1 MSLKSYLFISLS
13 LLIFKSASASELKIN
28 VATLGDLELST
39 EVIQMVEHY
48 PGTQLKAKVEAM
60 PGMSFTLKSPA
71 DVQQTEYL
79 VSQGQTLKKNQ
90 PFVIIRGAE
99 VFHFYT
105 EYQIKKS
112 LYKLVKSQFN
122 SNQALHAQKVID
134 EQRWIDISQAYY
146 AAQLEYEEY
155 EHFFEHLIDVD
166 EKQDAI
172 TLGSPIEGLFLK
184 GSELNINAGDNI
196 AQFVPKAAIRLK
208 VGVPINKV
216 DNLSYITSS
225 NCKLE
230 IAQIEVVSNGAYV
243 TAWSTPLPEKCNW
256 RMGEEVSAMPFY
268 TASAY
273 RVPKSAIFSWDAVQ
287 YVFVKQ
293 NNVLVSLQ
301 VNLLSSDADYYI
313 AQMQQTDDLRTD
325 GTIQVLVSSV
335 SAVQGVLL
343 GLGSE

>member
-1 MSLKSYLFISLS
+1 MSLKSYLFIAFSLFV
-13 LLIFKSASASELKIN
+13 FKSVSASELKVN

-39 EVIQMVEHY
+39 EVIHMVEHY

-79 VSQGQTLKKNQ
+79 VSQGQTLKRHQ
-90 PFVIIRGAE
+90 PFVVIRGAE

-112 LYKLVKSQFN
+112 LYKLVESQFN
-122 SNQALHAQKVID
+122 SNRALYAQKVID
-134 EQRWIDISQAYY
+134 EQRWIDITQAYY

-184 GSELNINAGDNI
+184 GSELNINTGDNI
-196 AQFVPKAAIRLK
+196 AQFVPKAAVRLK
-208 VGVPINKV
+208 VMVPSNKV
-216 DNLSYITSS
+216 DNLAYLTSS

-230 IAQIEVVSNGAYV
+230 IAQIESVSSGAYV
-243 TAWSTPLPEKCNW
+243 TAWSTPLSAKCNW
-256 RMGEEVSAMPFY
+256 RMGEEITAMPFY
-268 TASAY
+268 TESAY
-273 RVPKSAIFSWDAVQ
+273 RVPKLAVFSWEGAQ
-287 YVFVKQ
+287 YVFAKQ
-293 NNVLVSLQ
+293 ETVLVSLQ
-301 VNLLSSDADYYI
+301 VNLLSSDADDYI
-313 AQMQQTDDLRTD
+313 VQILQTDDSRTE
-325 GTIQVLVSSV
+325 GTIEVLVSSV